1 MSTYQDLLSQ
11 AQNLTPNEQDRLL
24 EDLTALIQQQA
35 TVTTRDEGQELP
47 TQPDLD
53 RWFGF
58 LPQRVDPVEFQRKLR
73 QEWDE

>member
-1 MSTYQDLLSQ
+1 MCTYQELLSQ
-11 AQNLTPNEQDRLL
+11 AQNLTPNEQERLL
-24 EDLTALIQQQA
+24 EDLTRLIQQQA
-35 TVTTRDEGQELP
+35 TVKTRGDRQELP

-58 LPQRVDPVEFQRKLR
+58 LPQRLDPVEFQRKLR

>member
-1 MSTYQDLLSQ
+1 MSTYQDVLSQ
-11 AQNLTPNEQDRLL
+11 AQNLTPNERERLL
-24 EDLTALIQQQA
+24 EDLAKLIRQQP
-35 TVTTRDEGQELP
+35 TIKTPNDSQELS
-47 TQPDLD
+47 TQPDLE